1 MFVLQLFDSKSPLMA
16 ALGELLDWFLL
27 SLLTWI
33 CSVPVIT
40 AGPAWA
46 ALYGVMSNRI
56 GDNSPLHSAAIS
68 PTSGAYSVLRLPT
81 GCSFLLQD
89 VFCSTEFYIVGKMP
103 SKVRTLFW
111 AGVIFLAF
119 CLILTEVF
127 LVPLLCAKP
136 MLPCKQLWKAAFIQG
151 IARLPQSLKI
161 LSALLFPGI
170 LFLFSE
176 KWFWL
181 LLPVWVFFW
190 PAAFAWLWSR
200 TDCLAAIRYAKS
212 ALISWE
218 FESFKPI

>member
-1 MFVLQLFDSKSPLMA
+1 M
-16 ALGELLDWFLL
+16 
-27 SLLTWI
+27 
-33 CSVPVIT
+33 
-40 AGPAWA
+40 
-46 ALYGVMSNRI
+46 
-56 GDNSPLHSAAIS
+56 
-68 PTSGAYSVLRLPT
+68 
-81 GCSFLLQD
+81 
-89 VFCSTEFYIVGKMP
+89 STEFYIVGKMP

-181 LLPVWVFFW
+181 LLPVWVFFV
-190 PAAFAWLWSR
+190 ALVAH
-200 TDCLAAIRYAKS
+200 DCLAAIRYAKS

>member
-1 MFVLQLFDSKSPLMA
+1 MLQLFDSKSPLMA

-40 AGPAWA
+40 AGPAWT
-46 ALYGVMSNRI
+46 ALYGVMANRI
-56 GDNSPLHSAAIS
+56 GDNSPPAFRSYLTH
-68 PTSGAYSVLRLPT
+68 VRRLFRPALT
-81 GCSFLLQD
+81 NWLLFFIAGCFL
-89 VFCSTEFYIVGKMP
+89 STEFYIVGKMP
-103 SKVRTLFW
+103 SKVRALFW

-119 CLILTEVF
+119 CLILTGVF

-136 MLPCKQLWKAAFIQG
+136 TLPCKQLWKAAFIQG

-181 LLPVWVFFW
+181 LLPVWFFFW

-200 TDCLAAIRYAKS
+200 TIASLPSDMLNQ
-212 ALISWE
+212 L
-218 FESFKPI
+218 

>member
-1 MFVLQLFDSKSPLMA
+1 MLQLFDSKSPLMA

-46 ALYGVMSNRI
+46 ALYGVMANRI

-68 PTSGAYSVLRLPT
+68 PTSGAYSVLRLPLAALFY
-81 GCSFLLQD
+81 CRMFL
-89 VFCSTEFYIVGKMP
+89 STEFYIVGKMP
-103 SKVRTLFW
+103 SKVRNSVLGWCHFS
-111 AGVIFLAF
+111 AVLSHSYGS
-119 CLILTEVF
+119 F

-136 MLPCKQLWKAAFIQG
+136 TLPCKQLWKAAFIQG

-200 TDCLAAIRYAKS
+200 TIASLPSDMLNQ
-212 ALISWE
+212 L
-218 FESFKPI
+218 